1 MPSGVVIN
9 YYLTTTNTGPT
20 FPGFRML
27 MGVGR
32 AIIFYFLPY
41 VTAAISIHKLL
52 V

>member
-9 YYLTTTNTGPT
+9 YYLTTTSTTPT

-41 VTAAISIHKLL
+41 AAAAFSIHKLFI
-52 V
+52 